1 MMEDDFKF
9 TGLLVFKEVRNDL
22 YIEYVQEIGDKGKI
36 DVEIRYRNVT
46 WGQAID
52 VLETYTDGQVKSFT
66 WE

>member
-1 MMEDDFKF
+1 MME
-9 TGLLVFKEVRNDL
+9 KEVRNDL